1 MNSNGDVVLNHRRA
15 KVKVIATN
23 MVGKPFRI
31 RVKDNGL
38 NYEVYL
44 EDKKV
49 AEGSFARPEG
59 TTGFRWGMYL
69 GKNEVSQD
77 AMIFVSGVAI
87 DGKTGK

>member
-1 MNSNGDVVLNHRRA
+1 MLNHRRA
-15 KVKVIATN
+15 KDKGIATS

-31 RVKDNGL
+31 RVRDNEL
-38 NYEVYL
+38 NYEIYL

-49 AEGSFARPEG
+49 GEGSYPRPEG

-87 DGKTGK
+87 DGKNGK